1 MFYFRCGGS
10 GHAARDT
17 GGHETAALELVRGNL
32 RAVPCLACG
41 DTCDVVTV
49 APGCHHVTCTQC
61 WADHARSRLGDRQFV
76 LDPELGYTLPCPLGC
91 EGSLVA
97 GPHHFKLLTAHHYD
111 RFLRFGAE
119 EVVLQSGGVLCP
131 QPGCG

>member
-1 MFYFRCGGS
+1 MGVFKKS
-10 GHAARDT
+10 
-17 GGHETAALELVRGNL
+17 
-32 RAVPCLACG
+32 
-41 DTCDVVTV
+41 
-49 APGCHHVTCTQC
+49 
-61 WADHARSRLGDRQFV
+61 SRPSLKLWDRQFV

-91 EGSLVA
+91 EGSLVT